1 MCIIRIHSKYI
12 LQELFSFISEKRKF
26 KLIKYCNSLKKKLN
40 FSIDDFLKFYV
51 KNKIE
56 KYDFIYVSNYL
67 EKFKNDFNDIINKKD
82 LIINGIS
89 RNINFD
95 LKLVDDNFNIIINDS
110 YFENNVRINLDDL
123 FFFNIPRMIII
134 KNHRFTEKALKT
146 FKDIFLSFSSYEEMN
161 KNQLQTFFIEFLPE
175 NNIITELEINDWM
188 LKYDSN
194 RDGKLTFQDF
204 IKLIYEELIL
214 LQPKIIWRSLY
225 KLGYNNLLD
234 KKKEID
240 FDYLINNINKFEEC
254 NKYIIC
260 NFGQIS
266 KKNIYKLSLFKNIHD
281 DYIKYLIKNQKFN
294 NLKILSTSVS
304 LLNQMIKLKVIC
316 PNIEELNLEIC
327 DIDFAYNKND
337 LNILFPKMKKL
348 SLYIRKK
355 FDLFDLMRR
364 LKDSDSQLNTLI
376 IFVFDKYD
384 NVTVYSNIKS
394 KIIFETIKN
403 LEIYIVDECNI
414 NDLMH
419 QFFNNIQFPYLTK
432 YILNF
437 DFTQINQNIDLN
449 ESDYNIINK
458 YFINDLNNKDNFS
471 LKSFFNLPNQLKTIR
486 YLKLKSNIF
495 SYIYEKKRNE
505 KNYFKFN
512 LHNKNML
519 KQYYSNIDFSICDK
533 EVIKYKKIDIKGI
546 LEDNDINIEEIIEKK
561 DINLCE
567 INLNFNQSKYYIKS
581 FEKLRSIYSENENQ
595 SINLLNILN
604 KNNKFDNVKYINLTL
619 GYIKESPF
627 DKSTNNMYQILS
639 KIISKSKNLKSLVL
653 RLNPHNF
660 IENINFV
667 FQLIENLK
675 KLRVLNIS
683 QIIEF
688 PKYNFSLDKILER
701 FPKLKERKQLFNEFK
716 IGNEGFV
723 LKKKRNIY
731 FNFNKYVEC
740 TVGVQNHNIRKSI
753 DFFKNNQLQNSISEK
768 NYSESYKFPKSGKNL
783 FKMRLQAINYLG
795 FSHCICEEK
804 INLKTLNI

>member
-1 MCIIRIHSKYI
+1 MCLIRIHSKYI

-26 KLIKYCNSLKKKLN
+26 KLIKYCNSLKKKLDL
-40 FSIDDFLKFYV
+40 SIDDFLKFYV

-56 KYDFIYVSNYL
+56 KYDFIYVKNYL

-123 FFFNIPRMIII
+123 YFFNIPRIIII
-134 KNHRFTEKALKT
+134 KNYRFTEKALKT

-376 IFVFDKYD
+376 IFVFDNYD

-394 KIIFETIKN
+394 KIIFEKIKN

-505 KNYFKFN
+505 KYYFKFN

-546 LEDNDINIEEIIEKK
+546 LEDNEINIEEIIEKK

-604 KNNKFDNVKYINLTL
+604 KNNKFDNVKHIHLTL

-627 DKSTNNMYQILS
+627 DKSTNNIYQILS

-653 RLNPHNF
+653 RLNTHNF

-688 PKYNFSLDKILER
+688 PKYNFSLEKILER

-716 IGNEGFV
+716 IGNEGFG
-723 LKKKRNIY
+723 LKKKEIYILILINMLNVLLVFKIIIYENQLISLKIINYKIQSLKKIILRLINFHNQENIY
-731 FNFNKYVEC
+731 
-740 TVGVQNHNIRKSI
+740 
-753 DFFKNNQLQNSISEK
+753 
-768 NYSESYKFPKSGKNL
+768 
-783 FKMRLQAINYLG
+783 
-795 FSHCICEEK
+795 
-804 INLKTLNI
+804 LK

>member
-1 MCIIRIHSKYI
+1 MCLIRIHSKYI
-12 LQELFSFISEKRKF
+12 LQELFSFISVKRKF
-26 KLIKYCNSLKKKLN
+26 KLIKYCNSLKKKLD

-394 KIIFETIKN
+394 KIIFEKIKN
-403 LEIYIVDECNI
+403 LEIYIEDECNI
-414 NDLMH
+414 NDFMY

-458 YFINDLNNKDNFS
+458 YFINDVNNKDNFS

-505 KNYFKFN
+505 KYYFKFN

-546 LEDNDINIEEIIEKK
+546 LEDNEINIEEIIEKK

-716 IGNEGFV
+716 IGNEGFG

-731 FNFNKYVEC
+731 FNFNQYIEC
-740 TVGVQNHNIRKSI
+740 TFGIQNNNRRKSI
-753 DFFKNNQLQNSISEK
+753 EFFKNNQLQNSIPE
-768 NYSESYKFPKSGKNL
+768 FP
-783 FKMRLQAINYLG
+783 
-795 FSHCICEEK
+795 
-804 INLKTLNI
+804 